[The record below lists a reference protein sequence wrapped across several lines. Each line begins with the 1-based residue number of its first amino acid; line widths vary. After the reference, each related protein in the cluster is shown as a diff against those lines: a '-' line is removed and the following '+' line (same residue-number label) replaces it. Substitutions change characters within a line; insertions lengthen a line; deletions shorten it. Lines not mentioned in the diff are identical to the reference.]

1 MISALKDNVLHS
13 PLAMNVAQIGQFYIS
28 TQLLQFLHNL
38 VGEKVPDVLGYMW
51 RTRTKT
57 LSIRS
62 TDSTY
67 TTMLSSVDGTS
78 MGDDL
83 DGEPAYMEPG
93 DGTELPNNKAVNAQA
108 YFNPATGVNY
118 NFTFEKCTVTIIRE
132 GDKDMSKSSGG
143 KSVYR
148 VAISPATPGVME
160 RWIEATREMYQSQ
173 KDDRVE
179 IYIAGQSNYYW
190 DFLLLGDR
198 RDLDTIHLAAG
209 VKENIVGMAS
219 KFLRRR
225 SDYHSRQINHHLGF
239 CLYGPPGTG
248 KTTLIRAIAY
258 HFKLKIHLLSLSS
271 RDLNDSRLHSLM
283 ASTKEGGIIL
293 IEDIDKQLNSS
304 SSEIT
309 AAGLLQALEGSANT
323 AAQIVFVTANSLE
336 PLKPYEDT
344 VFRHGRI
351 DKKIRLGYAD
361 KTMAKS
367 LFCSF
372 FSSCKSE
379 TADDIEALSEQ
390 FSSVLLED
398 TWSMAH
404 LEGYL
409 LQYDDDIR
417 KAVSEFAGWQEEQ
430 KKERTS

>member
-1 MISALKDNVLHS
+1 
-13 PLAMNVAQIGQFYIS
+13 
-28 TQLLQFLHNL
+28 
-38 VGEKVPDVLGYMW
+38 
-51 RTRTKT
+51 
-57 LSIRS
+57 
-62 TDSTY
+62 
-67 TTMLSSVDGTS
+67 

-83 DGEPAYMEPG
+83 DGEPTYMDSSSKECLTDYNHLEDNDAFEVTEDVPAKHGKGKLDLVSYRPG

-179 IYIAGQSNYYW
+179 IYIAGLSNYYW

-198 RDLDTIHLAAG
+198 RDLDTIHLATG
-209 VKENIVGMAS
+209 VKENIVGMVS

-361 KTMAKS
+361 KAMAKS

-430 KKERTS
+430 KKEKTS